1 MIRIVFSLC
10 LILLSLFSWAQAE
23 LRWSDFQT
31 MPDDNGIIFAQ
42 SKENYYSIVTENY
55 VNYLTAYSA
64 EDFSVLWH
72 RELNLGSKVRVGS
85 KGKSYDFEKMRKRKD
100 NIKFRDYDLLKYFV
114 LNDSLYVFY
123 KVKDGK
129 TRERSLYAQIFDLE
143 STALTSAVQLNI
155 EKERIDYDLLLLS
168 NDSTKIFQFRKPKQA
183 KSETHVYQL
192 KVWDQNIF
200 EKLSVEIELPY
211 KGREL
216 SIYDVSLGFENK
228 LHMLA
233 RINIPKSER
242 GPDDPSFYYSIITI
256 NPVTGE
262 SSTFD
267 VKLSNLFVRDV
278 SLRFDK
284 NGNAFCVGVYSDKR
298 NLSSMTGTFYYKIDV
313 NSGTASAENVQN
325 FQPEIIKML
334 NNSESERKRNSE
346 VRSNLELKRIITR
359 PDGGSY
365 VLFEEDYV
373 HVVTTSTPNGGTST
387 TRYYYN
393 NDILL
398 MNIDAAGKILWQ
410 SVFPKQQ
417 VSTNDNGRL
426 NSFFA
431 RSYNNKLYIFFN
443 DDAENV
449 DNQDFKVG
457 IYPQSTKH
465 IMPVVLI
472 VSEDGTYEKFPLMA
486 KSELERD
493 YDVQFRR
500 SVDLSSNRST
510 VIAYRARKGCCSAAK
525 KGSTDYKVGVVVLE

>member
-1 MIRIVFSLC
+1 MIRIIFSLC
-10 LILLSLFSWAQAE
+10 LIFLSIFSWGQAE

-31 MPDDNGIIFAQ
+31 MPDDNGVIFAQ
-42 SKENYYSIVTENY
+42 NKENYFSIVTENY

-72 RELNLGSKVRVGS
+72 RELNLGNKVRVGS

-100 NIKFRDYDLLKYFV
+100 NTKYRDYDLIKYFV
-114 LNDSLYVFY
+114 FHDSLYVFY
-123 KVKDGK
+123 KLKDAN
-129 TRERSLYAQIFDLE
+129 TRDRLLYAQVFDLE
-143 STALTSAVQLNI
+143 STALTSAIQLNT
-155 EKERIDYDLLLLS
+155 EKERIDYDMLLLS
-168 NDSTKIFQFRKPKQA
+168 NDSTQLFQFRKPKQG

-192 KVWDQNIF
+192 KVWDMNMY
-200 EKLSVEIELPY
+200 EKLNVEIELPY

-216 SIYDVSLGFENK
+216 GIYDVSLGFENK

-242 GPDDPSFYYSIITI
+242 GPDDPSFYYTIITI
-256 NPVTGE
+256 NPLSGE

-267 VKLSNLFVRDV
+267 VKLSNLYVRDV

-284 NGNAFCVGVYSDKR
+284 NGNAFLVGVYSDRR

-313 NSGTASAENVQN
+313 NTGTASAENVQN

-346 VRSNLELKRIITR
+346 VRSNLELKKIITR
-359 PDGGSY
+359 PDDGSY

-373 HVVTTSTPNGGTST
+373 HVVTTSNPNGGTST
-387 TRYYYN
+387 TRYYHN

-398 MNIDAAGKILWQ
+398 MNIDASGKILWQ

-431 RSYNNKLYIFFN
+431 RTYNKKLYILFN
-443 DDAENV
+443 DDIENV
-449 DNQDFKVG
+449 DAQDFKVQ
-457 IYPQSTKH
+457 IYPQSTKD
-465 IMPVVLI
+465 IMPVVL
-472 VSEDGTYEKFPLMA
+472 VVNEDGTYEKFPLMA
-486 KSELERD
+486 KSELARD

-500 SVDLSSNRST
+500 SVALSADRST
-510 VIAYRARKGCCSAAK
+510 LIAFRARKGCCSAAK
-525 KGSTDYKVGVVVLE
+525 KGATDYKVGVVVLE